1 MSSTKEISIGNALIT
16 GGHCINGGSHGK
28 VYTIR
33 KDVQEG
39 KAQNRSGPAAD
50 LGRAESRHEEAGEQQ
65 CIQPKQSPELEA

>member
-28 VYTIR
+28 VYTLR

-39 KAQNRSGPAAD
+39 KVQNESGKKAN
-50 LGRAESRHEEAGEQQ
+50 LGRYEPRYQKARE
-65 CIQPKQSPELEA
+65 